1 MKALF
6 DTNVLIDY
14 LVGVEAA
21 REEIQRFD
29 VALISPISWIEVM
42 VGATEETT
50 SGTRAFLS
58 GFNLVP
64 IDQSVS
70 NLAVQIRQRTG
81 IKLPDAIIWASA
93 RAGDALLITRNEK
106 DFPDSE
112 PDIRIPYQ
120 ISPASG

>member
-14 LVGVEAA
+14 LVGVEEA
-21 REEIQRFD
+21 RQEIQRFD

-42 VGATEETT
+42 VGTTEETA

-58 GFNLVP
+58 GFNLVA
-64 IDQSVS
+64 IDQRVAD
-70 NLAVQIRQRTG
+70 LAAQIRQRTG
-81 IKLPDAIIWASA
+81 IQLPGAIIWASA
-93 RAGDALLITRNEK
+93 KAGDALLITRNEK

-120 ISPASG
+120 ITPASG